1 MTSHNEKMQFE
12 ELNVNEFEEAYERL
26 KRSKAEGFHGLNSNI
41 IIDAYDSLKNTLF
54 HVFNISIQQ
63 GMFPGCLKIAK
74 VTPIFI
80 SGDKDNVRN
89 YRSISILSVFSKV
102 LERIMYNRVYDH
114 LDSSISSPSI

>member
-1 MTSHNEKMQFE
+1 
-12 ELNVNEFEEAYERL
+12 
-26 KRSKAEGFHGLNSNI
+26 
-41 IIDAYDSLKNTLF
+41 
-54 HVFNISIQQ
+54 
-63 GMFPGCLKIAK
+63 MFPGCLKIAK

-102 LERIMYNRVYDH
+102 LERIMYNRVYDR